1 MISTIRRT
9 TLGLATAI
17 VLSAGAGAA
26 TDPNPAAAYSGSMG
40 TATVDGQQ
48 LYRLSFRP
56 DIPVGNWGLALDVE
70 LFLEEDGDFSDRGWE
85 FGSSTETID
94 TFLRKIYYV
103 RYGRPDDDTYLKV
116 GALDN
121 VTLGYGLI
129 MDRYRNTLQYPGIKK
144 TGLQFKLDGI
154 GGSNWGAEGMINNFQ
169 DFEAGSALIGVRL
182 FGRPAGKLEV
192 GVSYVVDL
200 DQYGGLR
207 DGDGDGFPDA
217 VDAFPDNAALALD
230 NDGDRIPDE
239 ADSDD
244 DNDGA
249 IDVDGESGLSAD
261 LREDLRDLNAKHGN
275 EEFPI
280 DDEVSRKTPFN
291 KDRIDRDQFAMF
303 GLDAAYPLIDGDGLQ
318 LKLYGQLAVLLDD
331 DDEPLAAAD
340 SQGVAAFNRKAKGLG
355 VAAPGLWL
363 GLGPLTGQIEF
374 RHFRDDFDSGYFDNL
389 YEVDRARLDV
399 ASGRATPKD
408 ALLGRDETVSGLFGR
423 LGTEIADLLYASA
436 DYQHLNADNP
446 KQQLHASIRLA
457 PSLLE
462 NIPRLA
468 LAQAYYQKNNIGLG
482 LNEEGDPG
490 SEDGFF
496 ESTEDTFY
504 GYELGLEMTGGVSIY
519 WDIRYVF
526 DRGADLKLER
536 RKIATIETVFNF

>member
-1 MISTIRRT
+1 MLTIRRT
-9 TLGLATAI
+9 AFGLATAI
-17 VLSAGAGAA
+17 ALSVGASADD
-26 TDPNPAAAYSGSMG
+26 DPSAAAAYSGSMG
-40 TATVDGQQ
+40 TVTVDGQQ

-56 DIPVGNWGLALDVE
+56 DIPVGNWGLVLDVE
-70 LFLEEDGDFSDRGWE
+70 LFLEEDGDFSERGWE
-85 FGSSTETID
+85 FGSSTEGID

-116 GALDN
+116 GALDD

-144 TGLQFKLDGI
+144 TGLQFKLDSI

-169 DFEAGSALIGVRL
+169 DFEEGSALIGIRL
-182 FGRPAGKLEV
+182 FGRPAGKLEI

-217 VDAFPDNAALALD
+217 VDAFPDNAAWALD
-230 NDGDRIPDE
+230 NDGDRVQDE
-239 ADSDD
+239 LDGDD
-244 DNDGA
+244 DNDGK
-249 IDVDGESGLSAD
+249 IDVDPGSGLSAGLIAD
-261 LREDLRDLNAKHGN
+261 LEALNDKHGN
-275 EEFPI
+275 EKFPI
-280 DDEVSRKTPFN
+280 DTVVNRKTPFN
-291 KDRIDRDQFAMF
+291 KSGIDRDQFAIF
-303 GLDAAYPLIDGDGLQ
+303 GLDAAYPLIEGKGLQ
-318 LKLYGQLAVLLDD
+318 LKLYGQLAFLLDD
-331 DDEPLAAAD
+331 DDQLSPAAAN
-340 SQGVAAFNRKAKGLG
+340 SQGVAAGNRKAEGMG

-363 GLGPLTGQIEF
+363 GMGPLTGQIEF

-408 ALLGRDETVSGLFGR
+408 ALLRRHDTVSGVFGR
-423 LGTEIADLLYASA
+423 LGTAIADLLYASA
-436 DYQHLNADNP
+436 DYQYLTAATP
-446 KQQLHASIRLA
+446 KQQVHANVRLA
-457 PSLLE
+457 PNLLE

-504 GYELGLEMTGGVSIY
+504 GYKLGLEMTGGVSIY